1 MNNIFPTVLI
11 AVFLILAGCS
21 SSQYL
26 VDKPYVIY
34 PQSFLKEESAIV
46 QEKSMKALL
55 DSFADYKWEI
65 HGIDRE
71 NHTVT
76 AESCRRGQHCA
87 EVLATVRNDGTI
99 EIIRTPG
106 QKLTENEGALL
117 QRWLRNVNKAH
128 NKHMQ
133 TNR

>member
-1 MNNIFPTVLI
+1 MNNIFPIVII
-11 AVFLILAGCS
+11 AVFLMLAGCS

-99 EIIRTPG
+99 EILRTPG